1 MHDAD
6 IIIVGAGLT
15 GLRAGL
21 ECARAGASVMLI
33 DKERTVGGRV
43 QTLAVDGCLL
53 DQGFQVL
60 HTAYPEL
67 KTLPSLS
74 KLKLRPFLSGAS
86 VYFSDD
92 TAPISLLN
100 PLRHPVKGMKSLL
113 SRACSL
119 SDLIKCSPIINPS
132 YRRGPKRMSTTVSAL
147 LKRARF
153 TTIFEKAFL
162 QPMLRGVLL
171 DERLNSD
178 AGLALFY
185 AHVIAL
191 GQATLPQQGI
201 QALPQ
206 LLADEIGTGHI
217 LLNTSVKRLSAN
229 RIELDDGRE
238 LSARCIVCTT
248 DALSAATFGGRMQ
261 TLPFNGTRTVY
272 FRSPSPPFSDPILT
286 LSGDGLGPVNHLAV
300 LTNVQPSYTADNSA
314 LVSLSII
321 GRPAV
326 TPLDELLV
334 QIRDQMR
341 KWFGNNAQQWEFVK
355 DFYIPDAIPARPRF
369 GEGWEVH
376 EGIYYAGDYLSYGSQ
391 NGALQAGRRVGEE
404 VLRNFF

>member
-33 DKERTVGGRV
+33 DQERAVGGRT
-43 QTLAVDGCLL
+43 QTLTSDGCLL
-53 DQGFQVL
+53 DVGFQVL

-92 TAPISLLN
+92 TKPLSLLN
-100 PLRHPVKGMKSLL
+100 PVRHPTKGIKSLL
-113 SRACSL
+113 SRACTL
-119 SDLIKCSPIINPS
+119 TDLIKCSPIVAS
-132 YRRGPKRMSTTVSAL
+132 TYRRGPRQANTTVAAL
-147 LKRARF
+147 LKRGRF
-153 TTIFEKAFL
+153 SSLFEKAFL
-162 QPMLRGVLL
+162 QPMFRGVLL
-171 DERLNSD
+171 DERLTSD

-185 AHVIAL
+185 AYIIAA
-191 GQATLPQQGI
+191 GRATLPEKGI

-206 LLADEIGTGHI
+206 LLADEIGSGHI
-217 LLNTSVKRLSAN
+217 LLNTAVKKIRPN
-229 RIELDDGRE
+229 RVELEDGRE

-248 DALSAATFGGRMQ
+248 DALSAAALGGRMQ

-272 FRSPSPPFSDPILT
+272 YRSPSPPFEEPILT

-300 LTNVQPSYTADNSA
+300 LTNVQPSYTADSSA
-314 LVSLSII
+314 LISLSII
-321 GRPAV
+321 GRPALA
-326 TPLDELLV
+326 PLDELLV

-341 KWFGNNAQQWEFVK
+341 AWFGNNAQQWEFVK
-355 DFYIPDAIPARPRF
+355 DFYIPAAVPARPLF
-369 GEGWEVH
+369 GEGWEAH
-376 EGIYYAGDYLSYGSQ
+376 GGIYYAGDYLSYGSQ
-391 NGALQAGRRVGEE
+391 NGALQAGRRVAEE

>member
-21 ECARAGASVMLI
+21 ECSRAGASVMLI
-33 DKERTVGGRV
+33 DKERAVGGRV
-43 QTLAVDGCLL
+43 QTHRVDGCLL

-67 KTLPSLS
+67 KTLPALS

-86 VYFSDD
+86 VYFSND
-92 TAPISLLN
+92 TSPLSLLN
-100 PLRHPVKGMKSLL
+100 PLRHPGKGIKSLL

-119 SDLIKCSPIINPS
+119 PDLIKCSPIINPS
-132 YRRGPKRMSTTVSAL
+132 YRRGPKRKSTTVAAL
-147 LKRARF
+147 LKHARF
-153 TTIFEKAFL
+153 TPIFEKAFL
-162 QPMLRGVLL
+162 QPMFRGVLL

-185 AHVIAL
+185 AHIIAM
-191 GQATLPQQGI
+191 GQATLPEQGM

-206 LLADEIGTGHI
+206 LLADEIGHGHI
-217 LLNTSVKRLSAN
+217 LLNTSVKNLCQN
-229 RIELDDGRE
+229 RIELEDGRE

-272 FRSPSPPFSDPILT
+272 FRSPSPPFCDPILT

-300 LTNVQPSYTADNSA
+300 LTNVQPSYTEDSSA
-314 LVSLSII
+314 LISLSII
-321 GRPAV
+321 GRPAL
-326 TPLDELLV
+326 TPLDQLLG
-334 QIRDQMR
+334 QITDQMR
-341 KWFGNNAQQWEFVK
+341 AWFGPNAQQWEFVK
-355 DFYIPDAIPARPRF
+355 DFYIPDAVPARPLF
-369 GEGWEVH
+369 GDGWETNG
-376 EGIYYAGDYLSYGSQ
+376 GIYYAGDYLSYGSQ